1 MKEPLNIPIIAYDR
15 TKTAFNSVARGL
27 GAIKKQVFSLKTAFA
42 GIGFAVTSK
51 EVISINA
58 EFQSL
63 EASLKTFTGSA
74 EIAGKAFGILQEF
87 AAQTPFSLQEV
98 VTGFNRLIS
107 VGLNPSI
114 TALEAFGNIAS
125 GTGKTLIQFVEAAAD
140 AAVGEFER
148 LKEFGIKARTE
159 GDKVTFTFKGVETE
173 VKKNATAISDYLIGL
188 GQTEFGGAIAEQ
200 SKTLR
205 GAFSNLGD
213 SFSKFAK
220 QIGDAGLNDAVVRFS
235 KALSN
240 VFDTSQPLAEVIGKN
255 LGDALN
261 ILTGSFD
268 GTNQALIDFINNMT
282 SGFLGGVASVIQG
295 AQSLANA
302 FIGTH
307 NAINIFGEDIALVDF
322 SNLLANIE
330 GLKERL
336 NITNEVT
343 STTKKTIKEL
353 DEALKEAGI
362 GTGSVSAELTNGQ
375 KALKDYAST
384 ANDVKEALN
393 GVVLNGIKSLED
405 GLVSIVSGAKSAKE
419 AFKSMASSII
429 NDLIRIMI
437 QKSITG
443 PIANAMS
450 GMFGGGK
457 AIGGPVQRNTPYL
470 VGERGPELFMPSASG
485 SIVPTKDLSTASAG
499 VTVNQTINVTTG
511 IQQTVRNEIA
521 NLLPHIA
528 QASKAAV
535 AEARQRGGSF
545 SKAMGTI

>member
-1 MKEPLNIPIIAYDR
+1 MNEPLNIPIIAYDR
-15 TKTAFNSVARGL
+15 TKGVFNKVAQGL
-27 GAIKKQVFSLKTAFA
+27 GVIKKQVFSLKTAFA
-42 GIGFAVTSK
+42 GIGFGLAAK
-51 EVISINA
+51 EIISINA

-74 EIAGKAFGILQEF
+74 QVAGKVFGVLQDF

-114 TALEAFGNIAS
+114 VALEAFGNIAS

-173 VKKNATAISDYLIGL
+173 VKKNASAISDYLITL

-220 QIGDAGLNDAVVRFS
+220 QIGDAGLNDAVVRFA

-255 LGDALN
+255 LADALN

-268 GTNQALIDFINNMT
+268 GSNQSLIDFINNLT
-282 SGFLGGVASVIQG
+282 SGFLSAVSYTIQA
-295 AQSLANA
+295 AQNLSNA

-307 NAINIFGEDIALVDF
+307 NAINLFGDDIEMVDF
-322 SNLLANIE
+322 SGFLTSIDN
-330 GLKERL
+330 LKEKL
-336 NITNEVT
+336 HVT
-343 STTKKTIKEL
+343 VGTTTSAKKTTEEL
-353 DEALKEAGI
+353 NEALKETGI
-362 GTGSVSAELTNGQ
+362 DLGSVSTQLTAGQ
-375 KALKDYAST
+375 KALKDYASN
-384 ANDVKEALN
+384 ANDVKESLAGVALN
-393 GVVLNGIKSLED
+393 GVKSLED
-405 GLVSIVSGAKSAKE
+405 GLVDIVSGAKSAKE

-443 PIANAMS
+443 PIANALG
-450 GMFGGGK
+450 GMFSGK

-485 SIVPTKDLSTASAG
+485 SIVPTKDLSSASAG

-511 IQQTVRNEIA
+511 IQQTVRAEIA
-521 NLLPHIA
+521 NLMPQIA